1 MRTLEII
8 GIGMGDPEQLTLQ
21 AVAALG
27 RVDVVLLVDKG
38 ETTRDLVDL
47 RAQMMARH
55 GRPDLRVVP
64 IPDPRRDRQSPDY
77 QGAVRDWHQR
87 RVLAYE
93 QALLDHLAPDGCA
106 GILVWGDPAL
116 YDSTIRIVDGIRE
129 RGIVPLDVHVRPGIS
144 AVQAL
149 AAAHGVVLH
158 GSGEPVVITT
168 GRRLAEAIAGG
179 APTVVVMLDGDLECR
194 TCTGRGLEILWGAY
208 LGDPR
213 QTLIRG
219 PLDEVIDEIVAV
231 RARLRARHG
240 WIMDTYLLRSSV
252 PPGAVAETGSAA
264 ASAGTDRGA
273 VRAATTIT
281 ASAAAVIAAPAQ
293 IGEV

>member
-8 GIGMGDPEQLTLQ
+8 GIGRGDPEQLTLQ

-47 RAQMMARH
+47 RTQILRRH
-55 GRPDLRVVP
+55 GAPGHRVVE
-64 IPDPRRDRQSPDY
+64 IPDPRRDRRSPDY
-77 QGAVRDWHQR
+77 QGAVIDWHQR
-87 RVLAYE
+87 RVRAYE
-93 QALLDHLAPDGCA
+93 QALLDHVEPDQRA

-116 YDSTIRIVDGIRE
+116 YDSTIRIVDGIRH
-129 RGIVPLDVHVRPGIS
+129 RGVVPLDVHVTPGIS
-144 AVQAL
+144 AVQAP

-158 GSGEPVVITT
+158 GIGEPVLITT

-179 APTVVVMLDGDLECR
+179 APNIVVMLDGDLECR
-194 TCTGRGLEILWGAY
+194 TGTGRGLEILWAAY

-219 PLDEVIDEIVAV
+219 PLDEVIEEIAAV
-231 RARLRARHG
+231 RAELRARHG
-240 WIMDTYLLRSSV
+240 WIMDTYLLRRLV
-252 PPGAVAETGSAA
+252 KPGAA
-264 ASAGTDRGA
+264 ASTR
-273 VRAATTIT
+273 R
-281 ASAAAVIAAPAQ
+281 
-293 IGEV
+293 

>member
-8 GIGMGDPEQLTLQ
+8 GVGMGDPEQLTLA

-27 RVDVVLLVDKG
+27 RADVVLLVDKG

-47 RAQMMARH
+47 RTEILDRH
-55 GRPDLRVVP
+55 GRPGLRR
-64 IPDPRRDRQSPDY
+64 IEIADPRRDRTGPDY
-77 QGAVRDWHQR
+77 RGAVVDWHQR

-93 QALLDHLAPDGCA
+93 RALLDQVGPDRTA

-116 YDSTIRIVDGIRE
+116 YDSTIRVVDGIRA
-129 RGIVPLDVHVRPGIS
+129 RGLVPLDVRVTPGIS

-158 GSGEPVVITT
+158 GIGEPLLVTT
-168 GRRLAEAIAGG
+168 GRRLARDIDSGI
-179 APTVVVMLDGDLECR
+179 PNLVVMLDGEFAARAL
-194 TCTGRGLEILWGAY
+194 TGRGLEILWGAY

-219 PLDEVIDEIVAV
+219 PLDDVADQIAEL
-231 RARLRARHG
+231 RNRLRRQHG
-240 WIMDTYLLRSSV
+240 WIMDTYLLR
-252 PPGAVAETGSAA
+252 PAREPMR
-264 ASAGTDRGA
+264 GTSR
-273 VRAATTIT
+273 
-281 ASAAAVIAAPAQ
+281 
-293 IGEV
+293 